1 MIPQY
6 IPNYNR
12 ELIAKEVS
20 KYILGDNFFS
30 ENTKTKE
37 FEQALAQYLNVKHVV
52 TVTSGTMA
60 LVLAL
65 LAEGVKPGDKVLIP
79 NITMM
84 STQSAVE
91 LIGAIPVFIDIDPD
105 NLCMKLNDALS
116 QISSEI
122 KAIIM
127 VHLNGRSHGMMEYS
141 NFLRLCK
148 KNEIKVIEDNAQA
161 FGSRNDFND
170 LISHPSSGIGCFSLS
185 FHKLLSSGQGGFC
198 VTNND
203 ELNIKLRELKNVG
216 RVEGGAD
223 IHERFGINCKFTDIQ
238 AIIGMVGLEQIEP
251 TIALKKWT
259 YLEYQI
265 RLKNVSQVRFIK
277 SDLETFT
284 PWFMDVYVE
293 RREELQSYL
302 KERGIGTRAIYPELT
317 SQKLN
322 RQYDTPVNLP
332 VSSKFTK
339 EGLWLPSSLSIT
351 SDEIS
356 FVCETIKEFYVS

>member
-1 MIPQY
+1 MIPQFQP
-6 IPNYNR
+6 IYNR
-12 ELIAKEVS
+12 KAIAKEVN
-20 KYILGDNFFS
+20 KYILGNNFFS
-30 ENTKTKE
+30 ENLKTKE

-91 LIGAIPVFIDIDPD
+91 LIGAVPVFIDVDPD

-116 QISSEI
+116 KISSEI

-127 VHLNGRSHGMMEYS
+127 VHLNGRSHGMMEYM
-141 NFLRLCK
+141 NFLRLCA

-238 AIIGMVGLEQIEP
+238 AIIGLTELKDIEEK
-251 TIALKKWT
+251 INKKKAIYNT
-259 YLEYQI
+259 YQI
-265 RLKNVSQVRFIK
+265 YLGELPEISFI
-277 SDLETFT
+277 ETNLTFTT
-284 PWFMDVYVE
+284 PWFIDIYVDNPQL
-293 RREELQSYL
+293 LQEYL
-302 KERGIGTRAIYPELT
+302 KINEIGTRLIYPELT

-322 RQYDTPVNLP
+322 QRFLLP
-332 VSSKFTK
+332 KSLKVSEKYTK
-339 EGLWLPSSLSIT
+339 KGIWLPSSLNLTTGDICFIC
-351 SDEIS
+351 DI
-356 FVCETIKEFYVS
+356 IKEFYGK